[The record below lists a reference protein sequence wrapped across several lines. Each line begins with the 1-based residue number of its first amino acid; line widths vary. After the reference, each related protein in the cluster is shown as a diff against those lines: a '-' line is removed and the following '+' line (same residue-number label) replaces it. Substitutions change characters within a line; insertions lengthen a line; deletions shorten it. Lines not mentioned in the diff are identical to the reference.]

1 MRAARVTDS
10 LNPRLELSFRARRI
24 LYAVVAEYVATGE
37 PVGSRR
43 LAKRYGLNLS
53 PASIRNVLAD
63 LEDAGFLSQPHTS
76 AGRIPTERGFRTFV
90 DALVQMRDVTSED
103 RAAILHRLEA
113 VRPGQGDVL
122 REVGRLLSALTGVAA
137 IVAEPRPEEERL
149 SQLRFLPLRPGE
161 MLAVMVTRSG
171 VVQNRVVPVVGEV
184 DPSEI
189 ERLHNYLQPLVEN
202 RTLMEVREALARDV
216 ASDRDEYTSLRRRVW
231 GIVDAAVAG
240 AGARGGV
247 WIEGQHQLFGRP
259 EFASGDKI
267 RSFLTAFEDRETLLE
282 LLDRTLV
289 AGGVQVLIG
298 SEARLGDVDD
308 ISLISASFRRD
319 GSDTGSIGVIGP
331 ARMDY
336 AKVVPLVSFTAKVV
350 SDLLGGND
358 DAS

>member
-1 MRAARVTDS
+1 MNDTFS
-10 LNPRLELSFRARRI
+10 PRMELSFRARRI

-76 AGRIPTERGFRTFV
+76 AGRVPTERGFRLFV
-90 DALVQMRDVTSED
+90 DALVQMRDVTGED
-103 RAAILHRLEA
+103 RAAILHRLEEL
-113 VRPGQGDVL
+113 RPERDDVL
-122 REVGRLLSALTGVAA
+122 REVGRVLSSLTGVAA

-149 SQLRFLPLRPGE
+149 SHLRFMPLRPGE

-171 VVQNRVVPVVGEV
+171 VVQNRVVPIRAEV
-184 DPSEI
+184 DPSEL

-202 RTLMEVREALARDV
+202 RTLMEVREALAEDV
-216 ASDRDEYTSLRRRVW
+216 ASDRDEYTVLRRRVRDF
-231 GIVDAAVAG
+231 VDAVAG
-240 AGARGGV
+240 GGTRGGV
-247 WIEGQHQLFGRP
+247 WIEGQRELFGRP
-259 EFASGDKI
+259 EFASGEKI
-267 RSFLTAFEDRETLLE
+267 RAFLKAFEDRETLLE

-298 SEARLGDVDD
+298 SEAGLGEVDDD
-308 ISLISASFRRD
+308 ISLISASFRR
-319 GSDTGSIGVIGP
+319 GGADTGSLGVIGP

-358 DAS
+358 DVE